1 MMWVFAA
8 VILIVAGFIGFQYI
22 KLREELNLPIFGRDT
37 QYSIERNAIKRA
49 NDMGIKDLKIKYDL
63 KDIVKGDSIFCA
75 TGITKGELVN
85 GIEVLDGYFMTDTF
99 VTHKSKNIKMNVKEK
114 VKKIL

>member
-1 MMWVFAA
+1 M
-8 VILIVAGFIGFQYI
+8 
-22 KLREELNLPIFGRDT
+22 
-37 QYSIERNAIKRA
+37 
-49 NDMGIKDLKIKYDL
+49 
-63 KDIVKGDSIFCA
+63 GDSIFCA

-85 GIEVLDGYFMTDTF
+85 GIEFLGEYFMTDTF